1 MTLKSLSKGDTLIFL
16 EKYQHKLNFVI
27 PITYL
32 FTLKRYKLEKEIILN
47 KIKKKFS
54 KKNII
59 IRSSA
64 LDEDK
69 LNNSMAG
76 KYDSFSDLKCEKD
89 IINKYIDLVS
99 KKFKSNKDQIL
110 IQEYIQGADKAGVV
124 FTRNLNNNA
133 PYYYINYDT
142 SGKTNSITSGANSK
156 DINFTVISRFKLSI
170 NKKFK
175 KLLSVINGIEKIYS
189 NDRLDIEFCI
199 KNNKIYILQCRPLF
213 SLLKTNDN
221 EIKSMLINIE
231 KKINKIKL
239 NNPFL
244 SGTTTYLSNMA
255 DWNPAEM
262 IGSKPK
268 ILPLSLYSEL
278 ITNNVWS
285 QQRVNYNYKDVLYQP
300 LLFSLGGSPYI
311 DLRLDLNSFLPKN
324 LPAKIEDKIIFESLN
339 KIKKEP
345 YLHDKIE
352 FDVLETCFD
361 LETHKK
367 IKNFL
372 NNKESKIYLSKLKKL
387 TSEIFNQDTLNKEKI
402 KISVLEKKIIKI
414 KNSNLSEIQKIYFL
428 VQNCKEY
435 GTLPFSGAARC
446 AFISTK
452 ILRSLKKLN
461 ILDQEDLEKFYSSV
475 DSITVEMNNDLIK
488 LKDKIIS
495 KKTFYKK
502 FGHLRPSTYSIS
514 SKNYK
519 EDFKKYFPNKLNI
532 KKKKI
537 EKFKLSKNKLSQ
549 ISKIFK
555 HNKININDKSF
566 LNFAR
571 LSIYYREKFK
581 LIFTKCIDEI
591 FINLISLGKEI
602 NIKRNDFEFVSIQTI
617 LNTYNNVDMLKLR
630 KILINEIKENKKKFI
645 ALSLIDLPD
654 VIFNS
659 KDIYNF
665 NKTNSKPNYIT
676 EKNVIGKSIFFKKI
690 KNNSQLN
697 NKIIILD
704 SADPGYDFLFSH
716 NIKGLITKYGGA
728 NSHMSIRCLEL
739 GIPAMIGVGENS
751 YNNFI
756 KANIINIDCLN
767 RKFKIIS

>member
-1 MTLKSLSKGDTLIFL
+1 
-16 EKYQHKLNFVI
+16 
-27 PITYL
+27 
-32 FTLKRYKLEKEIILN
+32 
-47 KIKKKFS
+47 
-54 KKNII
+54 
-59 IRSSA
+59 
-64 LDEDK
+64 
-69 LNNSMAG
+69 
-76 KYDSFSDLKCEKD
+76 
-89 IINKYIDLVS
+89 
-99 KKFKSNKDQIL
+99 
-110 IQEYIQGADKAGVV
+110 
-124 FTRNLNNNA
+124 
-133 PYYYINYDT
+133 
-142 SGKTNSITSGANSK
+142 
-156 DINFTVISRFKLSI
+156 
-170 NKKFK
+170 
-175 KLLSVINGIEKIYS
+175 
-189 NDRLDIEFCI
+189 
-199 KNNKIYILQCRPLF
+199 
-213 SLLKTNDN
+213 
-221 EIKSMLINIE
+221 
-231 KKINKIKL
+231 
-239 NNPFL
+239 
-244 SGTTTYLSNMA
+244 MA